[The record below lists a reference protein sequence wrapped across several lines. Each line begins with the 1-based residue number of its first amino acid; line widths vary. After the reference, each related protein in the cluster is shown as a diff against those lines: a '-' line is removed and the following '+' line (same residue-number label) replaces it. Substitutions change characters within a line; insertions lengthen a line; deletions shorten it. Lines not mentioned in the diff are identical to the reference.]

1 MHPTD
6 TNDPDDPSAESGD
19 LRDVTADALP
29 TVLGVTGV
37 HGLVGRALLR
47 RLDRLGYRGVVVGL
61 DIADDGGDG
70 DPLPPFVRFHRVD
83 VTTPAATDLLAG
95 CDAIVHCAYL
105 LKPSRDP
112 VAEAD
117 ADLAM
122 FARVVDA
129 CMLPG
134 RRLSGD
140 GPTQLVNLSS
150 ATVYGAYPN
159 NPVPLG
165 EDAPLRPNEGFVY
178 AGCKAEIERRVVAL
192 RDAGQLDDV
201 VVTHL
206 RPASVLGPNC
216 RNYIA
221 TMLTSPRPVAV
232 RGERPSMQFV
242 HEDDV
247 AGAIVHALAH
257 RLEGAYNVAA
267 PGWVTP
273 DELDA
278 LVGTGDAT
286 LRLPDDAFARLNRRL
301 FSLGASPLAPS
312 AVPMVRYPWI
322 VATTKLERTG
332 WCPQFTNEQA
342 VLDTVDAHRRRAEA
356 VARARRARLRPLVA
370 LAIVGLLAG
379 FRSARRS
386 RRR

>member
-6 TNDPDDPSAESGD
+6 INEPDTNESA
-19 LRDVTADALP
+19 TAIDAASLP
-29 TVLGVTGV
+29 KSIGVTGV
-37 HGLVGRALLR
+37 NGLVGRALLR
-47 RLDRLGYRGVVVGL
+47 RLDRLGYDGVVVGL
-61 DIADDGGDG
+61 DIADDDGVTDG
-70 DPLPPFVRFHRVD
+70 DPLPSFVRFHRVD
-83 VTTPAATDLLAG
+83 VTTPAATDLLAD

-122 FARVVDA
+122 FERVVAA

-134 RRLSGD
+134 RRMSGD

-159 NPVPLG
+159 NPLPLG

-192 RDAGQLDDV
+192 RDAGELDDV

-216 RNYIA
+216 RSYIA
-221 TMLTSPRPVAV
+221 EMLTSSRPVAV
-232 RGERPSMQFV
+232 RGERPAMQFV

-247 AGAIVHALAH
+247 AGAVVHALAH
-257 RLEGAYNVAA
+257 RLDGAYNVAA
-267 PGWVTP
+267 AGWLTP

-278 LVGTGDAT
+278 LVGVDEPT

-301 FSLGASPLAPS
+301 FSVGASPLAPS

-332 WCPQFTNEQA
+332 WRPEHTNEQT
-342 VLDTVDAHRRRAEA
+342 LLETVDAYRRLAEA
-356 VARARRARLRPLVA
+356 ATRTRRARIRPLVA
-370 LAIVGLLAG
+370 LAVVGLLLG
-379 FRSARRS
+379 IRSARRS
-386 RRR
+386 RRS